1 MGYFQVMM
9 KGRNSVHGSR
19 HLRPSWGDFTQP
31 FRVSWLC
38 WWCIAQG
45 GRLLSNPQPP
55 TSPANMDPDGLYQT
69 WWWGSA
75 HSITRRHVRN
85 LRLHP
90 ARQCSIP
97 PPAPWCGQPD
107 LLTARAA
114 NLITSQEL
122 TVPVGCSYRTHITV
136 CLYNG
141 YITGA
146 NVKALCSGIFS
157 NSLLIDPNAGACNFI
172 M

>member
-1 MGYFQVMM
+1 MTPAPV
-9 KGRNSVHGSR
+9 
-19 HLRPSWGDFTQP
+19 LGDFTQP
-31 FRVSWLC
+31 FRASWLC
-38 WWCIAQG
+38 YCVGGASPREGDRSPTPSLRPAQP
-45 GRLLSNPQPP
+45 L
-55 TSPANMDPDGLYQT
+55 TDPDGLYQT
-69 WWWGSA
+69 WWWAPA

-90 ARQCSIP
+90 ARQCSIL

-172 M
+172 RLHCM